1 MLFLVQ
7 CSWHS
12 VTASLFHYKIF
23 LYNMNNA
30 VAVWKIKIGII
41 EYLHTINANVINCQT
56 CFLKDST
63 EKTTDR

>member
-1 MLFLVQ
+1 
-7 CSWHS
+7 
-12 VTASLFHYKIF
+12 
-23 LYNMNNA
+23 MNNA